1 MLPSLHVCFEFLSGI
16 IFVGF
21 DDALKSLD
29 KLNGIPFKLPVDLA
43 VRPFSNI
50 KDAF

>member
-1 MLPSLHVCFEFLSGI
+1 MLSKLRSRFPFF
-16 IFVGF
+16 FVLILPGF

-29 KLNGIPFKLPVDLA
+29 KLNSIPFKLPVDLA

>member
-1 MLPSLHVCFEFLSGI
+1 MNIKLQKIIIHVLI
-16 IFVGF
+16 LGF
-21 DDALKSLD
+21 DDAIKALD
-29 KLNGIPFKLPVDLA
+29 RLSTINFKLPVDLA